1 MEGNKRMNEKIFAIK
16 GDICYSKNLTKLETL
31 EQGYLVC
38 KEGKVEGVF
47 KELPLEYSNI
57 PVNDYG
63 SQLIIPGLSDLHMH
77 APQYTYRGL
86 HMDLELL
93 DWLNKYTF
101 PAEAKY
107 EDPEY
112 AKEAYGRFV
121 DRMVKSA
128 TTRACIFATI
138 HVPATLILMELL
150 EKSGLHTMVGKV
162 NMDRN
167 SPDYLREVSA
177 AQAGVD
183 TRNWVKESKE
193 RFKNTIPMLT
203 PRFTPS
209 CTDEL
214 MEELKKIQKEF
225 QVPFQSHLSENHG
238 EIAWVKELC
247 PYAAYYGQAYSH
259 FDLFGGEC
267 PTVMAHCIYS
277 CEEEIKDMKENEV
290 YIAHCPESNMN
301 VVAGIAPVRKYLQEG
316 LHVGLGS
323 DVAGGATENLFV
335 AMMHAIQ
342 ASKLRWRL
350 VDDTLAPLTAAE
362 VFYMATKGGGEF
374 FGKVGSFENGYEF
387 DAVVL
392 DDSHISDQ
400 NGLTISERL
409 ERFIYLNQEK
419 DVVAKYVAG
428 KKVL

>member
-1 MEGNKRMNEKIFAIK
+1 MEENIFAIK
-16 GDICYSKNLTKLETL
+16 GDICYSKSLTELATM
-31 EQGYLVC
+31 EQGFLVC
-38 KEGKVEGVF
+38 KGRIVEGIF
-47 KELPLEYSNI
+47 QELPEKYRTI
-57 PVNDYG
+57 PVKDYG
-63 SQLIIPGLSDLHMH
+63 KQLVIPGLVDLHMH

-93 DWLNKYTF
+93 EWLNQYTF

-107 EDPEY
+107 ENPEY
-112 AKEAYGRFV
+112 ARETYKGFV

-128 TTRACIFATI
+128 TTRACIFGTI
-138 HVPATLILMELL
+138 HVEATLILMELL
-150 EKSGLHTMVGKV
+150 EKAGLHTMVGKV

-167 SPDYLREVSA
+167 SPDYLREKSA
-177 AQAGVD
+177 KESAKD
-183 TRNWVKESKE
+183 TLHWVKEAKR

-214 MEELKKIQKEF
+214 MEELKKIQTEF
-225 QVPFQSHLSENHG
+225 QLPFQSHLSENHG

-247 PYAAYYGQAYSH
+247 PYAEYYGQAYSK
-259 FDLFGGEC
+259 FGLFGGDC

-277 CEEEIKDMKENEV
+277 CEEEIQEIKEQGV
-290 YIAHCPESNMN
+290 YVAHCPESNMN
-301 VVAGIAPVRKYLQEG
+301 VVAGIAPIRKFLQEG

-323 DVAGGATENLFV
+323 DVAGGATENLFA

-362 VFYMATKGGGEF
+362 VFYLATKGGGEF
-374 FGKVGSFENGYEF
+374 FGKVGSFEAGYEF
-387 DAVVL
+387 DAVIL
-392 DDSHISDQ
+392 DDSEIPNQ
-400 NGLTISERL
+400 EGLTISERV

-419 DVVAKYVAG
+419 DIKAKYVAG
-428 KKVL
+428 RQVL

>member
-1 MEGNKRMNEKIFAIK
+1 MNREIFALK
-16 GDICYSKNLTKLETL
+16 GDICYSKSLTELETI

-38 KEGKVEGVF
+38 KEGRVEGVYQQ
-47 KELPLEYSNI
+47 LPERYSDI
-57 PVNDYG
+57 TVTDYG
-63 SQLIIPGLSDLHMH
+63 RKLIIPGLIDLHMH

-93 DWLNKYTF
+93 EWLNSYTF

-107 EDPEY
+107 EDAEY
-112 AKEAYGRFV
+112 ARKTYQKFV

-128 TTRACIFATI
+128 TTRACIFGTI
-138 HVPATLILMELL
+138 HVEATLILMELL
-150 EKSGLHTMVGKV
+150 EQAGMHTFVGKL

-167 SPDYLREVSA
+167 APDYLVEASA
-177 AQAGVD
+177 KQSAED
-183 TRNWVKESKE
+183 TRRWVEEAKK
-193 RFKNTIPMLT
+193 RFQNNKPILT

-209 CTDEL
+209 VTDEV
-214 MEELKKIQKEF
+214 MEELKKIQEEYDL
-225 QVPFQSHLSENHG
+225 PFQSHLSENKG
-238 EIAWVKELC
+238 EIEWVKELC
-247 PYAAYYGQAYSH
+247 PYAQYYGQAYSH
-259 FDLFGGEC
+259 FGLFGGDC

-277 CEEEIKDMKENEV
+277 CEEEIQDMKNGEV

-301 VVAGIAPVRKYLQEG
+301 VVAGIAPVRRYLEEG

-350 VDDTLAPLTAAE
+350 VDDTLKPLTAAE
-362 VFYMATKGGGEF
+362 SFYLATKGGGEF
-374 FGKVGSFENGYEF
+374 FGKVGSFEAEYEF

-392 DDSHISDQ
+392 DDSNIPNQ
-400 NGLTISERL
+400 EGLTIADRL
-409 ERFIYLNQEK
+409 ERFIYLNQESDIK
-419 DVVAKYVAG
+419 AKYIAG
-428 KKVL
+428 RKVL

>member
-1 MEGNKRMNEKIFAIK
+1 MKEKIFAIK
-16 GDICYSKNLTKLETL
+16 GDICYSESLTKLKTF
-31 EQGYLVC
+31 QQAYLVC
-38 KEGKVEGVF
+38 KEGRVEGIF
-47 KELPLEYSNI
+47 QELTEELQGI
-57 PVNDYG
+57 PVKDYG
-63 SQLIIPGLSDLHMH
+63 RKLIIPGLSDLHMH

-93 DWLNKYTF
+93 EWLNQYTF
-101 PAEAKY
+101 PEEAKY
-107 EDPEY
+107 EDTSY
-112 AKEAYGRFV
+112 ARQTYRRFV

-138 HVPATLILMELL
+138 HGEATLILMELL
-150 EKSGLHTMVGKV
+150 EASGLHTMVGKV

-167 SPDYLREVSA
+167 SPDSLREKSA
-177 AQAGVD
+177 AVAGED
-183 TRNWVKESKE
+183 TRNWVKEAKE
-193 RFKNTIPMLT
+193 RFRNTTPILT

-214 MEELKKIQKEF
+214 MEELKKIQQEF
-225 QVPFQSHLSENHG
+225 QIPFQSHLSENLG

-247 PYAAYYGQAYSH
+247 PYASYYGQAYSH
-259 FDLFGGEC
+259 FGLFGGEC

-277 CEEEIKDMKENEV
+277 CEEEIRDMKEQGV

-316 LHVGLGS
+316 LRVGLGS

-350 VDDTLAPLTAAE
+350 VDDSLPPLTAAE
-362 VFYMATKGGGEF
+362 VFYLATKGGGEF
-374 FGKVGSFENGYEF
+374 FGKVGSFEKGYEF

-392 DDSHISDQ
+392 DDSRIPDQ
-400 NGLTISERL
+400 PHLTISERL
-409 ERFIYLNQEK
+409 ERFIYLNQES
-419 DVVAKYVAG
+419 DIRAKFVAG
-428 KKVL
+428 KQVLDENG

>member
-1 MEGNKRMNEKIFAIK
+1 METNSFALK
-16 GDICYSKNLTKLETL
+16 GDICYSKSLTDLETMENGL
-31 EQGYLVC
+31 LVC
-38 KEGKVEGVF
+38 KEGKVEGIF
-47 KELPLEYSNI
+47 KELPLEYQNLKVI
-57 PVNDYG
+57 NYEKH
-63 SQLIIPGLSDLHMH
+63 LIIPGLMDLHMH

-93 DWLNKYTF
+93 DWLNQYTF

-112 AKEAYGRFV
+112 ARKTYAGFV

-128 TTRACIFATI
+128 TTRACIFGTI
-138 HVPATLILMELL
+138 HAEGTLILMELL

-167 SPDYLREVSA
+167 SPDYLREKS
-177 AQAGVD
+177 
-183 TRNWVKESKE
+183 VKEAADAT
-193 RFKNTIPMLT
+193 RFWVQEARRRFRNTLPILT

-209 CTDEL
+209 CSDEL
-214 MEELKKIQKEF
+214 MEELKKIQKEYGL
-225 QVPFQSHLSENHG
+225 PFQSHLSENKG

-247 PYAAYYGQAYSH
+247 PYASYYGQAYSH
-259 FDLFGGEC
+259 FDLFGGDC

-277 CEEEIKDMKENEV
+277 CQEEIQEMKEKNV
-290 YIAHCPESNMN
+290 FIAHCPESNMN
-301 VVAGIAPVRKYLQEG
+301 VVAGIAPVRKYLEEG

-350 VDDTLAPLTAAE
+350 VDDSLAPLTAAE
-362 VFYMATKGGGEF
+362 SFYLATKGGGEF
-374 FGKVGSFENGYEF
+374 FGKVGSFEKGYEF
-387 DAVVL
+387 DAVIL
-392 DDSHISDQ
+392 KDDRIAGQ
-400 NGLTISERL
+400 EGLSIAERL
-409 ERFIYLNQEK
+409 ERFIYLNQESDIK
-419 DVVAKYVAG
+419 AKYVAG
-428 KKVL
+428 KQVL

>member
-1 MEGNKRMNEKIFAIK
+1 MSENIFALK
-16 GDICYSKNLTKLETL
+16 GDICYSKNLTELETM
-31 EQGYLVC
+31 EQGFLVC
-38 KEGKVEGVF
+38 KNGVVEGVYE
-47 KELPLEYSNI
+47 ELPQEYSEI
-57 PVNDYG
+57 PVKDYG
-63 SQLIIPGLSDLHMH
+63 KKLIIPGLIDLHMH

-93 DWLNKYTF
+93 EWLNQYTF

-112 AKEAYGRFV
+112 ARVTYGRFV

-128 TTRACIFATI
+128 TTRACIFATV
-138 HVPATLILMELL
+138 HREATEILMELL
-150 EKSGLHTMVGKV
+150 EEAGLHTMVGKL

-167 SPDYLREVSA
+167 TPDYLREESAEVSA
-177 AQAGVD
+177 KETLQ
-183 TRNWVKESKE
+183 WVQNSKK
-193 RFKNTIPMLT
+193 RFKNTTPILT

-209 CTDEL
+209 CSDEV
-214 MEELKKIQKEF
+214 MAELKKIQVEY
-225 QVPFQSHLSENHG
+225 QIPFQSHLSENRG
-238 EIAWVKELC
+238 EIEWVKELC
-247 PYAAYYGQAYSH
+247 PYAEYYGQAYSH
-259 FDLFGGEC
+259 FGLFGGDC

-277 CEEEIKDMKENEV
+277 NDEEIKDMKEQGV

-301 VVAGIAPVRKYLQEG
+301 VVAGIAPIRKYLQEG

-342 ASKLRWRL
+342 VSKLRWRL
-350 VDDTLAPLTAAE
+350 VDDALAPLTAPE

-387 DAVVL
+387 DAVIL
-392 DDSHISDQ
+392 DDSRIPDQ
-400 NGLTISERL
+400 EGLTIEERL
-409 ERFIYLNQEK
+409 ERFIYLNQEA
-419 DVVAKYVAG
+419 DVKAKYVAG
-428 KKVL
+428 RQVL

>member
-1 MEGNKRMNEKIFAIK
+1 MSENMFALR
-16 GDICYSKNLTKLETL
+16 GDICYSKSLTELETM
-31 EQGYLVC
+31 EQGFLVC
-38 KEGKVEGVF
+38 KDGVVEGVF
-47 KELPLEYSNI
+47 QKLPMEYKDI
-57 PVNDYG
+57 EVKDYKR
-63 SQLIIPGLSDLHMH
+63 QLIIPGLTDLHMH

-93 DWLNKYTF
+93 EWLENYTF

-112 AKEAYGRFV
+112 ARVNYGKFV

-128 TTRACIFATI
+128 TTRACIFGTI
-138 HVPATLILMELL
+138 HVEATLILMELL

-167 SPDYLREVSA
+167 SPDYLREKSVTQA
-177 AQAGVD
+177 AAD
-183 TRNWVKESKE
+183 TRYWVQEAKK
-193 RFKNTIPMLT
+193 RFQNTIPMLT

-209 CTDEL
+209 CSDEI
-214 MEELKKIQKEF
+214 MEELKKIQREF
-225 QVPFQSHLSENHG
+225 GIPLQSHLSENKG
-238 EIAWVKELC
+238 EIEWVRQLC
-247 PYAAYYGQAYSH
+247 PYADYYGQAYSH
-259 FDLFGGEC
+259 FGLFGGDC

-277 CEEEIKDMKENEV
+277 CEEEIKDMKEQGV

-301 VVAGIAPVRKYLQEG
+301 VVAGIAPIRKYLQEG
-316 LHVGLGS
+316 LHVGLAS
-323 DVAGGATENLFV
+323 DVAGGTTENLFA

-350 VDDTLAPLTAAE
+350 VDDTWEPLTVPE

-374 FGKVGSFENGYEF
+374 FGKVGSFEEGYEL

-392 DDSHISDQ
+392 DDSNIPNQ
-400 NGLTISERL
+400 EGLSITERL
-409 ERFIYLNQEK
+409 ERFIYLNQEQDIK
-419 DVVAKYVAG
+419 AKYVAG
-428 KKVL
+428 KQIL

>member
-1 MEGNKRMNEKIFAIK
+1 MKKTTFALK
-16 GDICYSKNLTKLETL
+16 GDICYSKSLTELITL
-31 EQGYLVC
+31 EQGYVIC
-38 KEGKVEGVF
+38 EDGVVEGVYHKLPEKF
-47 KELPLEYSNI
+47 KEIE
-57 PVNDYG
+57 VVDYG
-63 SQLIIPGLSDLHMH
+63 NRLIIPGLIDLHMH

-93 DWLNKYTF
+93 EWLNSYTF

-107 EDPEY
+107 QDQEY
-112 AKEAYGRFV
+112 ARKTYGRFV

-128 TTRACIFATI
+128 TTRACIFGTI
-138 HVPATLILMELL
+138 HVEATLILMELL
-150 EKSGLHTMVGKV
+150 EKAGMQTFVGKL

-167 SPDYLREVSA
+167 APDYLREESPQQSA
-177 AQAGVD
+177 ID
-183 TRNWVKESKE
+183 TRRWIEESRKGFVKNK
-193 RFKNTIPMLT
+193 PMLT

-209 CTDEL
+209 VTDEV
-214 MEELKKIQKEF
+214 MVELKKIQQEYHL
-225 QVPFQSHLSENHG
+225 PFQSHLSENRG

-247 PYAAYYGQAYSH
+247 PYADYYAQAYSH
-259 FDLFGGEC
+259 FGLFGGDT

-277 CEEEIKDMKENEV
+277 GEEEIKDMKTGGV

-350 VDDTLAPLTAAE
+350 VDETLAPLTAPE

-374 FGKVGSFENGYEF
+374 FGKVGSFEADYEF
-387 DAVVL
+387 DAVIL
-392 DDSHISDQ
+392 DDSRIPDQ
-400 NGLTISERL
+400 EGLTIEERL
-409 ERFIYLNQEK
+409 ERFIYLNQED
-419 DVVAKYVAG
+419 DVKAKYVAG
-428 KKVL
+428 NRVL

>member
-1 MEGNKRMNEKIFAIK
+1 MNENIFALK
-16 GDICYSKNLTKLETL
+16 GDICYSKNLTELETM
-31 EQGYLVC
+31 EQGFLLC
-38 KEGKVEGVF
+38 KDGVVEGVYKTLPEEY
-47 KELPLEYSNI
+47 KEV
-57 PVNDYG
+57 PVKDYG
-63 SQLIIPGLSDLHMH
+63 RKLIIPGLIDLHMH

-93 DWLNKYTF
+93 EWLNKYTF

-112 AKEAYGRFV
+112 ALKTYGRFV

-138 HVPATLILMELL
+138 HAEGTLILMDLL
-150 EKSGLHTMVGKV
+150 EKAGLHMMVGKV

-167 SPDYLREVSA
+167 SPDYLREKSVEQA
-177 AQAGVD
+177 AAD
-183 TRNWVKESKE
+183 TLYWVQEAKKRFRN
-193 RFKNTIPMLT
+193 NTPILT
-203 PRFTPS
+203 PRFTPCCS
-209 CTDEL
+209 DEL
-214 MEELKKIQKEF
+214 MEELKKIQVEY
-225 QVPFQSHLSENHG
+225 QLPFQSHLSENRG

-247 PYAAYYGQAYSH
+247 PYAEYYGQAYSH
-259 FDLFGGEC
+259 FGLFGGEC

-277 CEEEIKDMKENEV
+277 NDEEMKDMKEQGV

-323 DVAGGATENLFV
+323 DVAGGATENLFT

-342 ASKLRWRL
+342 VSKLRWRL
-350 VDDTLAPLTAAE
+350 VDDTLDPLTAAE

-374 FGKVGSFENGYEF
+374 FGKVGSFEEGYEF
-387 DAVVL
+387 DAVIL
-392 DDSHISDQ
+392 DDSRIPDQ
-400 NGLTISERL
+400 EGLTIEERL
-409 ERFIYLNQEK
+409 ERFIYLNQEV
-419 DVVAKYVAG
+419 DVKAKYVAG
-428 KKVL
+428 RQVL